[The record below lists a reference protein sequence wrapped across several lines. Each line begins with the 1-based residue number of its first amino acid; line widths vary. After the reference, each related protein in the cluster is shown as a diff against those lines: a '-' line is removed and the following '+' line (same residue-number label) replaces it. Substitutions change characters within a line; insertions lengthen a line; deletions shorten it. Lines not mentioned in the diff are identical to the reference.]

1 MDDRA
6 REAVMALRSDWR
18 FFAVHAFC
26 HAFAAVLRLPAFTC
40 EDLERSL
47 LDPTEGELL
56 CVEVCLRLIEDPPR
70 YGHASG
76 RERRLAVND
85 WESRLLE
92 HARVVADDSDVFDED
107 YPALGDGANAH
118 PLATGDTFFDLS
130 PTARLALLHAFC
142 EHRLESEDDP
152 ACNEEAKAQADAH
165 ADRANEETHPG
176 CHGEQI
182 GADGDGRTYHV
193 TGDDLRVYRWEK
205 SKGRAHPAW
214 STACTTTSE
223 ALALAN
229 AFAESKSPKE
239 RALGTY
245 LLETHLPAHL
255 AEEEK
260 RASREKSREAK
271 EAAARAR
278 ERERAEYDE
287 RAKKRSGRIA
297 VKQAEEEERRRRR
310 EAELEAAAAIA
321 AAAREKREATQLER
335 WRWMLLP
342 PRLRSKDVPQGM
354 DPRGSDARVRLL
366 ARESAD
372 ERAAREKIETP
383 RGEDA
388 IGRYVLTY
396 WDDDETWYVARV
408 ESYDAAADAHALRY
422 VLDDELEAGA
432 SLYENARAPGDGD
445 DGTRALRRGMVFT
458 PVDWDPSSAIDWNPS
473 PELPGL
479 ERRGV
484 RLESRKHPTHAYEWS
499 SPEASRRA
507 DGAGR
512 EEGGARAGDE
522 TGTRTDAVATDAT
535 EDAMDAMDVGP
546 PPAAT
551 RAEGEGEGED
561 EDEDTAVAAA
571 EALAVAAP
579 KPVEA
584 VWEFIAGNANER
596 VQ

>member
-1 MDDRA
+1 MPPKTNRGAAPRDDPRVATGSSASGTETMDDRA

-255 AEEEK
+255 A
-260 RASREKSREAK
+260 
-271 EAAARAR
+271 
-278 ERERAEYDE
+278 
-287 RAKKRSGRIA
+287 
-297 VKQAEEEERRRRR
+297 
-310 EAELEAAAAIA
+310 
-321 AAAREKREATQLER
+321 
-335 WRWMLLP
+335 
-342 PRLRSKDVPQGM
+342 
-354 DPRGSDARVRLL
+354 
-366 ARESAD
+366 
-372 ERAAREKIETP
+372 
-383 RGEDA
+383 
-388 IGRYVLTY
+388 
-396 WDDDETWYVARV
+396 
-408 ESYDAAADAHALRY
+408 
-422 VLDDELEAGA
+422 
-432 SLYENARAPGDGD
+432 
-445 DGTRALRRGMVFT
+445 
-458 PVDWDPSSAIDWNPS
+458 
-473 PELPGL
+473 
-479 ERRGV
+479 
-484 RLESRKHPTHAYEWS
+484 
-499 SPEASRRA
+499 
-507 DGAGR
+507 
-512 EEGGARAGDE
+512 
-522 TGTRTDAVATDAT
+522 
-535 EDAMDAMDVGP
+535 
-546 PPAAT
+546 
-551 RAEGEGEGED
+551 
-561 EDEDTAVAAA
+561 
-571 EALAVAAP
+571 
-579 KPVEA
+579 
-584 VWEFIAGNANER
+584 
-596 VQ
+596 